1 MRSIERR
8 LEMYKEKN
16 PYLGTFTILM
26 RTVKGQKY
34 SKDTIS
40 RWFEKLVEKDDY
52 SPSDKRHLMGE
63 LLKLT
68 NYPEDNEN

>member
-8 LEMYKEKN
+8 FEIYKRKN
-16 PYLGTFTILM
+16 PDLGDFTILM
-26 RTVKGQKY
+26 RTVKGQNY
-34 SKDTIS
+34 SKETIS
-40 RWFEKLVEKDDY
+40 RWFKKLVEKDEY

-68 NYPEDNEN
+68 KYSEDHLN

>member
-8 LEMYKEKN
+8 FEIYKQKN
-16 PYLGTFTILM
+16 PNLGDFTILM

-34 SKDTIS
+34 SKDTMS

-63 LLKLT
+63 LIKLT
-68 NYPEDNEN
+68 NYPEDNE

>member
-8 LEMYKEKN
+8 FEIYKQKN
-16 PYLGTFTILM
+16 SDLGDFTILM

-40 RWFEKLVEKDDY
+40 RWFKRLVKKDDY
-52 SPSDKRHLMGE
+52 SPSDKRHLMNE

-68 NYPEDNEN
+68 NLSEDNV